1 MGIVYSK
8 AKDGTYRMYDV
19 ETYWS
24 GEEGVVK
31 TYCFW
36 LNGDIEAKT

>member
-1 MGIVYSK
+1 
-8 AKDGTYRMYDV
+8 MYDV

-36 LNGDIEAKT
+36 LNGDIEAKTQLKVGQKWDNTR

>member
-1 MGIVYSK
+1 
-8 AKDGTYRMYDV
+8 MYDV

-31 TYCFW
+31 TYYFQV
-36 LNGDIEAKT
+36 NGDIEAKTQLKVGQKWDNTR